1 MKGQYLNK
9 LLGIN
14 VVHAL
19 YRADGKWY
27 HNLKRFPGVLFDD
40 EGYIVFPT
48 EASYINHPKLQ
59 RKSDLHVTDGISGL
73 DGYMR
78 FTQEQRLLIG
88 DTTESVELQP
98 REETIRIKREIEL
111 RLRKK
116 SLVDR
121 IKKLYNNTCQLCETR
136 LEIGKG
142 QYYSE
147 VHHIKPLGR
156 PHNGPDVLE
165 NMICVCPNCHA
176 LLDLG
181 GIALGNKSFKI
192 QKHSIRKDYLRYHNK
207 IYTLI
212 ESPDKV

>member
-1 MKGQYLNK
+1 M
-9 LLGIN
+9 
-14 VVHAL
+14 
-19 YRADGKWY
+19 
-27 HNLKRFPGVLFDD
+27 
-40 EGYIVFPT
+40 
-48 EASYINHPKLQ
+48 
-59 RKSDLHVTDGISGL
+59 TDGISGL

-121 IKKLYNNTCQLCETR
+121 IKKLYSNICQLCETR
-136 LEIGKG
+136 LEIAKC

-181 GIALGNKSFKI
+181 GVIFGDTSFKLMR
-192 QKHSIRKDYLRYHNK
+192 HSIGNEYLAHHNDTASS
-207 IYTLI
+207 ITLLR
-212 ESPDKV
+212 